1 MDSCEKYIGLISEL
15 IDGEISDADR
25 SELEI
30 HLEFCPECKKAA
42 EALEAISANFPKE
55 EEVPANFTAGTMA
68 KIKAEASKPVGLKK
82 FISGYGKYTGLA
94 AALVVILLGV
104 QVFNGGGSK
113 DTAAPMAPMAMMADS
128 AVKTEAAAGGTAVNG
143 AVAEPEVADGDVYYD
158 TADRSGFDAPAE
170 ADIPESAPA
179 DTPIADDTLAEDGT
193 PDAAP
198 LPEPTPEP
206 QFSVT
211 VQVTDINELY
221 KKMGYTERFYSVSRL
236 SEPAPDAFGELIDS
250 GEAAQIFKSLDEI
263 HYKVPMTALNELD
276 PEVFTEIVFDD
287 LTARYGLVILM
298 PGEE

>member
-1 MDSCEKYIGLISEL
+1 MESCEKYIGLISEL
-15 IDGEISDADR
+15 IDGEISNADR

-42 EALEAISANFPKE
+42 EALKAISANFPKE
-55 EEVPANFTAGTMA
+55 EEVPENFTAGTMA
-68 KIKAEASKPVGLKK
+68 KIKAEASKPVGIKK

-128 AVKTEAAAGGTAVNG
+128 AVKTEAATGGTAVNDAAAESE
-143 AVAEPEVADGDVYYD
+143 AVGGDVYYD

-170 ADIPESAPA
+170 ADVPESAPA
-179 DTPIADDTLAEDGT
+179 DAPTADDTLTEDGT
-193 PDAAP
+193 PDAVP

-211 VQVTDINELY
+211 VSVTDINELY
-221 KKMGYTERFYSVSRL
+221 KRRGYTERFYSVSHMQAPIPDDV
-236 SEPAPDAFGELIDS
+236 SELLGS
-250 GEAAQIFKSLDEI
+250 KVSTEI
-263 HYKVPMTALNELD
+263 YSSQCETHYSVPMETLKTLD
-276 PEVFTEIVFDD
+276 PEIFTEIVFDD
-287 LTARYGLVILM
+287 LTAQYGLVIVLH
-298 PGEE
+298 EVE